1 MKYWTQSVGALKM
14 SGMLILPLSENLL
27 PGGGAGNLSGENI
40 PLFGG
45 QISIGGLQ
53 LYRVSRT
60 ASKLQVH

>member
-1 MKYWTQSVGALKM
+1 
-14 SGMLILPLSENLL
+14 MLILPLSENSL
-27 PGGGAGNLSGENI
+27 PGGGAGNLSDENI

>member
-1 MKYWTQSVGALKM
+1 
-14 SGMLILPLSENLL
+14 MLILPLSENSL

-45 QISIGGLQ
+45 QISVCGLQ